1 MFQFTLRKKSSIQ
14 EKTKKK
20 WFQILFYLQVWLL
33 KKYLKKITNKIKLV
47 FNTNKH
53 IIIMIIIIIIMNQRV
68 LICVY
73 KKDY

>member
-14 EKTKKK
+14 DKTKKK

-53 IIIMIIIIIIMNQRV
+53 IIIIIMNQRV